1 MSEISGRVV
10 LFAHS
15 RRANLGSGRDHRAKG
30 KEVTDQED
38 PFSGLAL
45 DRAIHFRWVLRDIVG
60 NGQNCRPLVLTIF
73 GP

>member
-45 DRAIHFRWVLRDIVG
+45 DRAIHFRWVL